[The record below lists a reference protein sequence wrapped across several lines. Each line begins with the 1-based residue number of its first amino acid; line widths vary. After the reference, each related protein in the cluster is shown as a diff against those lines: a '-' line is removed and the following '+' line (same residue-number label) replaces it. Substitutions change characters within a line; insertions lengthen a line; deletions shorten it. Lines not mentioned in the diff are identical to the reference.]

1 MRWPLGRASRYL
13 PKPFS
18 IWISWILV
26 GGAFGLAAA
35 CVAHGASVEGQV
47 FEVVNP
53 EAPMSQWTRVPSA
66 DAYVIVHWQG
76 TIPRLGHYESVC
88 LHAAIG
94 KTDARGRFEV
104 SGSWAVPKGVPVIR
118 RDPAVMAHKP
128 GFDQQS
134 DFRSG
139 GAPVVRTLVRSKLA
153 AEQRVAL
160 LSMYAETGCR
170 DHATFKMIPLGD
182 PQGVA
187 TRFYRAIYEEAQAL
201 GPLPP
206 GLNHHLVSLREMA
219 GVPQPAEPPWQI
231 RAIPPQGARP
241 VAPAP
246 AAPADRP

>member
-1 MRWPLGRASRYL
+1 MRSPLGHASRYL

-18 IWISWILV
+18 IWTSRILV
-26 GGAFGLAAA
+26 GGAIGLLAAGA
-35 CVAHGASVEGQV
+35 SHGTSVEGQV

-76 TIPRLGHYESVC
+76 TIPRPGHAESVC

-104 SGSWAVPKGVPVIR
+104 SGSWAAPKGFPVIR
-118 RDPAVMAHKP
+118 RDPAVMVHKP

-139 GAPVVRTLVRSKLA
+139 GSPVVRTLVRSKLA

-170 DHATFKMIPLGD
+170 DHDTFKTIPLGD

-187 TRFYRAIYEEAQAL
+187 TRFYRALYEEAQAL

-206 GLNHHLVSLREMA
+206 RLNHYLMPIRELA
-219 GVPQPAEPPWQI
+219 GVPEPAEPQWKI
-231 RAIPPQGARP
+231 RAIRPQGAR
-241 VAPAP
+241 P

>member
-1 MRWPLGRASRYL
+1 MGRPLGRASRYL
-13 PKPFS
+13 PQPLS
-18 IWISWILV
+18 SWTALILV

-35 CVAHGASVEGQV
+35 CVAHGAGVEGQV

-76 TIPRLGHYESVC
+76 TIPRPGHGESVC

-104 SGSWAVPKGVPVIR
+104 SGSWAAPRGFPVIR
-118 RDPAVMAHKP
+118 SDPAVMVHKP
-128 GFDQQS
+128 GFDQLS

-139 GAPVVRTLVRSKLA
+139 SAPVVRTLVRSKLA

-160 LSMYAETGCR
+160 LSGYAETGCR
-170 DHATFKMIPLGD
+170 DHDTFMMIPLGD

-187 TRFYRAIYEEAQAL
+187 TRFYRALYEEAQAL
-201 GPLPP
+201 GPFPP
-206 GLNHHLVSLREMA
+206 ALDHHLATLREKA

-231 RAIPPQGARP
+231 RATPPQRGRA

-246 AAPADRP
+246 VAPADRP

>member
-1 MRWPLGRASRYL
+1 MGRPLGRASRYL
-13 PKPFS
+13 PEPLS
-18 IWISWILV
+18 NWTALILV
-26 GGAFGLAAA
+26 AGAIGLLAPCAS
-35 CVAHGASVEGQV
+35 HGASVEGQV

-53 EAPMSQWTRVPSA
+53 EVPMDQWTRVPSA

-76 TIPRLGHYESVC
+76 TIPRLGHAESVC

-104 SGSWAVPKGVPVIR
+104 AGSWAAPKGFPVIR
-118 RDPAVMAHKP
+118 KDPTVMVHKP

-139 GAPVVRTLVRSKLA
+139 GTPVVRTLVRSKLA

-170 DHATFKMIPLGD
+170 NHDTFKMIALGD

-187 TRFYRAIYEEAQAL
+187 THFYRALYEEAQAL
-201 GPLPP
+201 GPLSAAADHD
-206 GLNHHLVSLREMA
+206 LATLREMA
-219 GVPQPAEPPWQI
+219 GVPQPAEPPWHI
-231 RAIPPQGARP
+231 RAIRPQGARP
-241 VAPAP
+241 AAP
-246 AAPADRP
+246 APADRP

>member
-1 MRWPLGRASRYL
+1 MFFKHFWRYKEML
-13 PKPFS
+13 
-18 IWISWILV
+18 ILV
-26 GGAFGLAAA
+26 AGAIGLLAPCAS
-35 CVAHGASVEGQV
+35 HGASVEGQV

-53 EAPMSQWTRVPSA
+53 EMPVSQWTRVASA

-76 TIPRLGHYESVC
+76 TIPRLGHAESVC

-104 SGSWAVPKGVPVIR
+104 SGSWAAPKGFPVIR
-118 RDPAVMAHKP
+118 RDPAVMVHKP

-139 GAPVVRTLVRSKLA
+139 GAPVVRTLVPSKLA

-187 TRFYRAIYEEAQAL
+187 ARFYRALYDEAQAL
-201 GPLPP
+201 GPLSPAS
-206 GLNHHLVSLREMA
+206 NHDLATLRERA
-219 GVPQPAEPPWQI
+219 GIPQPAEPPWQI
-231 RAIPPQGARP
+231 CGIPPQGARP
-241 VAPAP
+241 AAP
-246 AAPADRP
+246 APADRP

>member
-1 MRWPLGRASRYL
+1 MRWPLGRASRY
-13 PKPFS
+13 PSRACS
-18 IWISWILV
+18 IWTSRILV
-26 GGAFGLAAA
+26 GGVCGLAAA
-35 CVAHGASVEGQV
+35 CVAHGAGVEGQV

-53 EAPMSQWTRVPSA
+53 EASMSQWTRLPSP

-104 SGSWAVPKGVPVIR
+104 SGSWAMPKGFPVIR
-118 RDPAVMAHKP
+118 RDPAIMVYKP

-139 GAPVVRTLVRSKLA
+139 SAPVVRTLVRSKLA

-160 LSMYAETGCR
+160 LSMYAEAGCR
-170 DHATFKMIPLGD
+170 DHDTFKTIPLGD
-182 PQGVA
+182 RQGIA
-187 TRFYRAIYEEAQAL
+187 ARFYRALYEEAQAL
-201 GPLPP
+201 GPLSPAS
-206 GLNHHLVSLREMA
+206 NHHLATLREMA
-219 GVPQPAEPPWQI
+219 GVPPPAEAPWQL
-231 RAIPPQGARP
+231 RAIPPQGMRP

-246 AAPADRP
+246 TAPADRP